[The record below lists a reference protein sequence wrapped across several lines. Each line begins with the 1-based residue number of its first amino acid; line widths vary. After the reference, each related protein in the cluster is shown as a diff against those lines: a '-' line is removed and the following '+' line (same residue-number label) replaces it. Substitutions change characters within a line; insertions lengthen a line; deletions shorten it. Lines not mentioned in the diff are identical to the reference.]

1 MPKSAVVAFIFLFH
15 VAAGLAF
22 SQSRMSNEEYISR
35 YKDIAIQKMQEYNIP
50 ASITLAQGILESGSG
65 NSYLARKGN
74 NHFGIKCHGWKGR
87 SIYHDDDEAN
97 ECFRAYRRA
106 EDSYHDH
113 SLFLTQRPRYAFLFD
128 IDVMDYKAWARGLSK
143 AGYATNPRYPELLIR
158 IIERNELYLY
168 DQVAMKHLAALPA
181 AKDIAP
187 HVYIPPDRTAFKIA
201 YYTDENN
208 RPVYSNNGRVLCF
221 AQEGDTFH
229 SLAKE
234 FSIFGWQ
241 IVRYNELNRNDE
253 LAAGQMLYLER
264 KRRRSQTHEKHIVA
278 TDETMYGIA
287 QKYGIRLKALQ
298 RRNNIPEGVQPP
310 AGAVL
315 ELR

>member
-1 MPKSAVVAFIFLFH
+1 MPKSAVVAFLVLFH
-15 VAAGLAF
+15 VAVNSAF
-22 SQSRMSNEEYISR
+22 SQSKMTNEEYISR
-35 YKDIAIQKMQEYNIP
+35 FKDIAMQKMQEYSIP

-87 SIYHDDDEAN
+87 KIYHDDDEAN
-97 ECFRAYRRA
+97 ECFRAYRKA

-113 SLFLTQRPRYAFLFD
+113 SLFLTQRQRYAFLFD

-168 DQVAMKHLAALPA
+168 DQVAMKHIAALPE
-181 AKDIAP
+181 KDVAP
-187 HVYIPPDRTAFKIA
+187 HKYIPPDQAAFEIA
-201 YYTDENN
+201 YYSDKN
-208 RPVYSNNGRVLCF
+208 RPVYANNGRKLCF
-221 AQEGDTFH
+221 ARKGDTFH

-253 LAAGQMLYLER
+253 LEEGQMLYLER
-264 KRRRSQTHEKHIVA
+264 KRRRSQTHEKHTVN
-278 TDETMYGIA
+278 TGETMYGIA
-287 QKYGIRLKALQ
+287 QMYGIRLKALQ
-298 RRNNIPEGVQPP
+298 RRNNIPDGVQPP